1 MPTYNGDN
9 PHELLAI
16 MHGDQDNANFT
27 DYRALIKSTTSSGV
41 AHELEFVKNHLGR
54 EYFSRLNEMGKISDI
69 TDPHDAG
76 FRPLTVTGLYA

>member
-9 PHELLAI
+9 PHELLTI

-27 DYRALIKSTTSSGV
+27 GYRALIKSTTSSGV

-54 EYFSRLNEMGKISDI
+54 EYFSRLN
-69 TDPHDAG
+69 DPHDAG